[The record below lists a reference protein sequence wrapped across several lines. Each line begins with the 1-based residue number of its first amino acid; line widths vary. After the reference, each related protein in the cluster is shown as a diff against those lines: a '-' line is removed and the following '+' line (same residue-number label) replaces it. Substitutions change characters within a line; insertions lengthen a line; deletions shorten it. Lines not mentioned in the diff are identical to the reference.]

1 MVKIANIGSKTA
13 GALTALL
20 ALAGGAIAVLEKTS
34 FFDKPVLE
42 WAPEHFS
49 ISNGPAN
56 GEFVVV
62 AAREKLR
69 DDCDVTKFN
78 LEVRD
83 SNYMVH
89 SAVPSLARF
98 SGPASPRVDKFGYK
112 IRIASNHVRSVAP
125 GRATL
130 LAQIYY
136 KCPEGDV
143 IVNYPEHPNLTF
155 VIEPAK

>member
-1 MVKIANIGSKTA
+1 MRIANIGSKTV

-34 FFDKPVLE
+34 FFDKPILV

-56 GEFVVV
+56 GEFLIV

-69 DDCDVTKFN
+69 DDCDVTKFH

-83 SNYMVH
+83 SNWIVH
-89 SAVPSLARF
+89 PAVPSIARF

-112 IRIASNHVRSVAP
+112 MKIAGDHAHKVAV

-143 IVNYPEHPNLTF
+143 VVSYPEHPNLTF
-155 VIEPAK
+155 VIEPAR